1 MMQVCFFGTYTI
13 AEGYPVNRVLVKGL
27 RRAGVSVDECREELW
42 GPFLYK
48 SLRWWGVARILA
60 GRVPL
65 AYARVIWRYLRSPR
79 HDCVIVG
86 YAGHVDVLLARVLNR
101 RRRLLVLVSFIS
113 LYDTLVLDR
122 QRVTAGSMRARLLKW
137 IDWLAFSAADLVLV
151 DSDQLRHHYSE
162 LFGLRL
168 TKFHRSFV
176 GEDDDEFRPT
186 GAPRRSSPEFRV
198 LFFGTYVPLHGIDV
212 ILDAAELLS
221 DEGDIAFTLIGNGQL
236 FPALRGSAAARQLS
250 NVRFVED
257 WVGTADLVR
266 FISEADVSLGI
277 FGTTAKAG
285 RVIPYKVFD
294 ALAMKKP
301 VVTRDSP
308 AIREILDDGV
318 TALLCAPGS
327 GESLA
332 RSVKTLQD
340 DDGLRNAIGEA
351 GYECF
356 RRYGSP
362 QAIGQALLD
371 TLKPRLD
378 N

>member
-1 MMQVCFFGTYTI
+1 MMQVCFFGTYTL
-13 AEGYPVNRVLVKGL
+13 AEGYPVNRVLLKGL
-27 RRAGVSVDECREELW
+27 RRVGVSVDECREELW

-48 SLRWWGVARILA
+48 SLRWWKVARMLA

-65 AYARVIWRYLRSPR
+65 AYAKVIWRYLHSPS

-86 YAGHVDVLLARVLNR
+86 YAGHVDVVLARVLNR

-122 QRVTAGSMRARLLKW
+122 QRVSAGSMRARLLKW

-151 DSDQLRHHYSE
+151 DTDQLRHHYSE
-162 LFGLRL
+162 LFGLQL
-168 TKFHRSFV
+168 SKFHRSFV
-176 GEDDDEFRPT
+176 GEDDDEFKP
-186 GAPRRSSPEFRV
+186 ADDMRRSSPKFRV
-198 LFFGTYVPLHGIDV
+198 LFFGTYVPLHGIDA
-212 ILDAAELLS
+212 ILDAAALLS

-236 FPALRGSAAARQLS
+236 FPVLRGSAVTRKLS

-257 WVGTADLVR
+257 WVATTDLVR
-266 FISEADVSLGI
+266 FISEADVCLGI

-308 AIREILDDGV
+308 AVREILDDRV
-318 TALLCAPGS
+318 TAMLCAPGS

-332 RSVKTLQD
+332 LSVKTLRD

-356 RRYGSP
+356 CRYGSP
-362 QAIGQALLD
+362 QAIGQALLE
-371 TLKPRLD
+371 TLRARLD
-378 N
+378 H